1 MRQNVL
7 EIKHYSKVY
16 SGNTKAVNDISLNV
30 KSGEIRGFWHN
41 GGSLA
46 P

>member
-30 KSGEIRGFWHN
+30 KSGEIHAFIGHN
-41 GGSLA
+41 GAGY
-46 P
+46 